1 MLHPA
6 NDRAA
11 RLLIPILGV
20 TVTAESLG
28 FYYRVVLHR
37 TSNHMIYNFSVP
49 IIILLFL
56 LLFRS
61 KMQWQENRKLIN
73 WMFPAYVLFV
83 VSDLIWIQGSER
95 FATYNYIVGS
105 LALVITL
112 SLYFLELIKKKEYVF
127 LSAETLFWIAAAI
140 LLLYLPKVVLY
151 SLFEYLAYKNALSK
165 RFGETFQ
172 LVNRILSVIFFGLL
186 AYASIC
192 RLIYRK

>member
-1 MLHPA
+1 
-6 NDRAA
+6 
-11 RLLIPILGV
+11 
-20 TVTAESLG
+20 
-28 FYYRVVLHR
+28 
-37 TSNHMIYNFSVP
+37 
-49 IIILLFL
+49 
-56 LLFRS
+56 
-61 KMQWQENRKLIN
+61 MQWQENRKLIN